1 MFDDTDIRHKLRQ
14 RYNRRFFMAAHV
26 ALLLLLLI
34 AGRFLPVVGG
44 LLTALVFLLL
54 LPHAFYVMYRE
65 YRDWLERRI
74 DNELYRHQQAEM
86 AGKRKRYP
94 EAYEETPAFRLTD
107 DGEIEPVTGDGTGRD
122 YDQPYPV
129 QTASRDVSPSQRSG
143 KPRRRGRKDDTDEWD
158 VKPRRR
164 GRKDDTDEWDVKPRR
179 RGRKDDTDE
188 WDVKRLLKKV
198 KDILD

>member
-14 RYNRRFFMAAHV
+14 RYNRRFFIGIHV

-54 LPHAFYVMYRE
+54 LPHALYVLYRE

-74 DNELYRHQQAEM
+74 DKELYRHQQAEM
-86 AGKRKRYP
+86 VGKRKRYP

-107 DGEIEPVTGDGTGRD
+107 DGEIEPVTGDGTGRG

-129 QTASRDVSPSQRSG
+129 QTASRDHDASPSQRSG
-143 KPRRRGRKDDTDEWD
+143 
-158 VKPRRR
+158 KPRRR